1 MTRKSSFAARSA
13 KLAASVY
20 KPRDLPG
27 TGLTGKRQKAS
38 QSKLSTT
45 TRSKQPSSSTSRRG
59 VASSQR
65 TSKTAGMSTTS
76 RGLCSQAK
84 RSETKKLKAKSL
96 SELPQLVPTQ
106 SQKQFPSDMSDIRSE
121 NEDVAGT
128 GHEADCPLDQQAKS
142 LTKIALHDEHEE
154 SCSEVPQGKSDR
166 FTLRLHGWVN
176 MHCRAA
182 DGLNLLL

>member
-1 MTRKSSFAARSA
+1 MTRKNSFVARSA

-45 TRSKQPSSSTSRRG
+45 TRSKQPSSSTSRGG

-65 TSKTAGMSTTS
+65 TAKTAGMSTTS

-106 SQKQFPSDMSDIRSE
+106 SQKQFSSGMSDIRSE

-166 FTLRLHGWVN
+166 FTLRLHGWVKL
-176 MHCRAA
+176 HCRAA
-182 DGLNLLL
+182 NGLL